1 MPTVFISSTSKD
13 LERYR
18 EQAASVAK
26 SSGFAVTMSED
37 WSPSGQPSLVVCRE
51 EVDKADLVI
60 AIVAHRYGWVPDSD
74 NPKAQSV
81 TWLECEHAGPAK
93 VLAFLVDPDY
103 VWPKE
108 LYEDY
113 RLTEEKGLPARKFN
127 ALRKEV
133 TRNET
138 KLNEFKAEL
147 SRNIR
152 GHFKDVA
159 GFREM
164 VLKALLE
171 WKAKH
176 GVAHHGDPEAILKW
190 LEDDTRTI
198 RITGLTTKRA
208 EPYFIPIDEIYIPLT
223 TLGTS
228 DGQAGRPVPQV
239 LEQALTR
246 RKVVIVGDAG
256 SGKSTFLRR
265 VAFELCRNP
274 RGTFLPADDRRFP
287 ILIRVADFAKMLAT
301 DTSSKLPDSA
311 EWVAH
316 FLEKQSQAYGWGAD
330 EAFFQHKLQQEHCLV
345 MFDGLDEAPDT
356 KMRERVA
363 RIFERATGSFKK
375 CDFLVSTRPQTNV
388 GESVLKDFH
397 ALRILPLQ
405 MPEIHAFFD
414 HFAMALALSDTEA
427 KRFKEQLQEALDRRR
442 EIREMA
448 ENAVML
454 TALAVLQH
462 NGQRLP
468 EYRVDLYGSILGWL
482 AAAKQHKE
490 GHPGPEDCLKAMR
503 RLALFMQDAKG
514 GKRLVQVKQRAA
526 AEFLAKEFGDDV
538 EARERLLQKET
549 QDSGIVSAVGN
560 DLKFWHLS
568 FQEYLAALEIAGLS
582 EKKQIERVVESGKL
596 YDSEWRETMRLLGGV
611 LFKQGEEKIAGLFEA
626 ILARLGERPS
636 LKDEARCAALLG
648 VMMRD
653 LGRMGYQPKM
663 PAYDRTVKSAMGIFE
678 VGAEGIDL
686 RTRIEAADALGQVGD
701 PRLEEENWV
710 PIPAGTFWMGAQR
723 KRKEGR
729 NYDPEA
735 HDSEGPVHEVTLGAF
750 RIGKYPVTVQE
761 FAVFI
766 ADGGYSKPEYW
777 KAGGPRDTTPED
789 WERQTE
795 YPNRP
800 VVGVSWFEA
809 TAYCAWKGVRLP
821 TEAEWERAARG
832 PEGTRYPWGN
842 EPALDTKRANY
853 AKSEA
858 GSATPVGLFPL
869 GNSVEGVCDLLG
881 NVYEWCEDWYGRYG
895 AASEE
900 KSVKVLRGGSGL
912 GNPRGVRVSYRVRN
926 VPVIRFNNLGF
937 RCAGELSL

>member
-1 MPTVFISSTSKD
+1 MAYTVFISSTSKD

-18 EQAASVAK
+18 EQAAAVAK
-26 SSGFAVTMSED
+26 KNGFAVTMSED

-60 AIVAHRYGWVPDSD
+60 AIVAHRYGWVPD
-74 NPKAQSV
+74 PAGAKSV
-81 TWLECEHAGPAK
+81 TWLECEHAGPGK
-93 VLAFLVDPDY
+93 VLAFLVDPEY
-103 VWPKE
+103 EWPKE

-113 RLTEEKGLPARKFN
+113 RLTEEKGLPARRFN

-133 TRNET
+133 ARNET

-176 GVAHHGDPEAILKW
+176 GVAHRGDPEAILKW
-190 LEDDTRTI
+190 LEEDTRTI

-223 TLGTS
+223 TLGS
-228 DGQAGRPVPQV
+228 RD
-239 LEQALTR
+239 LEQKQVALEKALTE

-274 RGTFLPADDRRFP
+274 RGSFLPADDRRFP

-301 DTSSKLPDSA
+301 DTTPKLADSA

-363 RIFERATGSFKK
+363 RIFERATAAFQR

-405 MPEIHAFFD
+405 MPEIQAFFD
-414 HFAMALALSDTEA
+414 HFAKALALNETET
-427 KRFKEQLQEALDRRR
+427 KRFKGELQGALKRRG
-442 EIREMA
+442 EIRELA

-462 NGQRLP
+462 NDQRLP

-490 GHPGPEDCLKAMR
+490 GHPGPAECLKAMR
-503 RLALFMQDAKG
+503 RLALFMQDGKD
-514 GKRLVQVKQRAA
+514 GKRLVQVKLRAA
-526 AEFLAKEFGDDV
+526 AEYLAAEFGDDV

-568 FQEYLAALEIAGLS
+568 FQEYLAALEIAGLPDQ
-582 EKKQIERVVESGKL
+582 KQIERVVESGKL
-596 YDSEWRETMRLLGGV
+596 YHPEWRETMRLLGGV

-626 ILARLGERPS
+626 ILERLGERPS
-636 LKDEARCAALLG
+636 LKNEARCAALLG

-663 PAYDRTVKSAMGIFE
+663 PAYERTVMSAMGIFE
-678 VGAEGIDL
+678 VGSEGIDL

-710 PIPAGTFWMGAQR
+710 TIPAGTFWMGAQS
-723 KRKEGR
+723 KRKKGR

-735 HDSEGPVHEVTLGAF
+735 RGDEAPVHEVTLAAF

-761 FAVFI
+761 FAAFI
-766 ADGGYSKPEYW
+766 ADGGYAKPELW
-777 KAGGPRDTTPED
+777 KAGGPGEYTEPDD
-789 WERQTE
+789 WEKQIG
-795 YPNRP
+795 YPSRP

-809 TAYCAWKGVRLP
+809 SAYCYWKGGRLP

-832 PEGTRYPWGN
+832 PDGARYPWGN
-842 EPALDTKRANY
+842 EPALDAKRANY
-853 AKSEA
+853 GESEA

-881 NVYEWCEDWYGRYG
+881 NVDEWCQDWYGLYG

-900 KSVKVLRGGSGL
+900 KSTKVLRGGSWD
-912 GNPRGVRVSYRVRN
+912 NSPQFVRASSRFRD
-926 VPVIRFNNLGF
+926 VPSNRDVLIGF